1 VSRNGSRIDA
11 MHATRSITSTS
22 TVRHGGL
29 STSTMESCGRV
40 GQNDRHHRG
49 RGVNSTQVRAVD
61 RVLRVHVIV
70 RPLLSHAD
78 KFESSIR
85 MQNTHRGSLHMT
97 PLVLVQAR
105 ASFLNLTR

>member
-1 VSRNGSRIDA
+1 
-11 MHATRSITSTS
+11 MF
-22 TVRHGGL
+22 L
-29 STSTMESCGRV
+29 SEIPTAYQPNRQKSNESQVEHFSSWHDSHIQRP
-40 GQNDRHHRG
+40 NDRHHRG

-78 KFESSIR
+78 KIESSIR
-85 MQNTHRGSLHMT
+85 MQNTHRDSLRMT

>member
-1 VSRNGSRIDA
+1 MIGILETGDA
-11 MHATRSITSTS
+11 YRRLDVEAHMDCLFPSLHCIRLPNST
-22 TVRHGGL
+22 
-29 STSTMESCGRV
+29 
-40 GQNDRHHRG
+40 NDRHHRG